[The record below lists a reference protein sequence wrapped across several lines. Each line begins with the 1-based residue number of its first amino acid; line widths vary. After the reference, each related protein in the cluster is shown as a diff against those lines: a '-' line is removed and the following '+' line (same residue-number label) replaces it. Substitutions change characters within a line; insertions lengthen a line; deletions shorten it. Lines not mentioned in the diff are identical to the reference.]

1 MGQTLVAIISEM
13 SAMMYGYLCPKDINS
28 DAEILEPEILDNKM
42 WITI

>member
-1 MGQTLVAIISEM
+1 MM
-13 SAMMYGYLCPKDINS
+13 STCMDNCPKDINS